1 MITVTEQ
8 LKNVF
13 EANPLYSK
21 EGQGLNAEVI
31 ARFFLPFSSAVWLVT
46 EAEQQED
53 GDWLF
58 FGYCHI
64 QEWEWGYVLLS
75 QIQEVNVRG
84 LIVQLDKGTQFIF
97 RYAFYSVEKPRKITK
112 QHL

>member
-64 QEWEWGYVLLS
+64 QEWEWGVCAS
-75 QIQEVNVRG
+75 FSNSRG
-84 LIVQLDKGTQFIF
+84 ECSWVDRAAG
-97 RYAFYSVEKPRKITK
+97 
-112 QHL
+112 

>member
-31 ARFFLPFSSAVWLVT
+31 ARFFLPFSSVVWLVT

-58 FGYCHI
+58 SVI
-64 QEWEWGYVLLS
+64 A
-75 QIQEVNVRG
+75 
-84 LIVQLDKGTQFIF
+84 IF
-97 RYAFYSVEKPRKITK
+97 KNGNRVMCFFLKFKR
-112 QHL
+112 

>member
-58 FGYCHI
+58 FGYYHI

-84 LIVQLDKGTQFIF
+84 LTVQLDKGLKTGTT
-97 RYAFYSVEKPRKITK
+97 VKDC
-112 QHL
+112 LN

>member
-1 MITVTEQ
+1 MC
-8 LKNVF
+8 LK
-13 EANPLYSK
+13 PTLCTQKRGRGLMRKSS
-21 EGQGLNAEVI
+21 QG
-31 ARFFLPFSSAVWLVT
+31 FSFLFSSVVWLVT

-84 LIVQLDKGTQFIF
+84 LTVQLDKGLKTG
-97 RYAFYSVEKPRKITK
+97 ITVK
-112 QHL
+112 ACLN

>member
-1 MITVTEQ
+1 MNGKFISVDGYERVPVFALCTE
-8 LKNVF
+8 KK
-13 EANPLYSK
+13 ANPLYSK

-31 ARFFLPFSSAVWLVT
+31 ARFFLPFSSVVWLVT

-84 LIVQLDKGTQFIF
+84 LTVQLDKGLKTG
-97 RYAFYSVEKPRKITK
+97 ITVK
-112 QHL
+112 ACLN

>member
-21 EGQGLNAEVI
+21 EGQGFNAEVI

-58 FGYCHI
+58 SVI
-64 QEWEWGYVLLS
+64 A
-75 QIQEVNVRG
+75 
-84 LIVQLDKGTQFIF
+84 IF
-97 RYAFYSVEKPRKITK
+97 KNGNGGMCFFLKFKR
-112 QHL
+112 

>member
-31 ARFFLPFSSAVWLVT
+31 ARFSF
-46 EAEQQED
+46 
-53 GDWLF
+53 LF
-58 FGYCHI
+58 FG
-64 QEWEWGYVLLS
+64 GMVGNGS
-75 QIQEVNVRG
+75 RTAG
-84 LIVQLDKGTQFIF
+84 
-97 RYAFYSVEKPRKITK
+97 RR
-112 QHL
+112 

>member
-31 ARFFLPFSSAVWLVT
+31 ARFFLPFSSVVWLVT

-75 QIQEVNVRG
+75 VSG
-84 LIVQLDKGTQFIF
+84 AM
-97 RYAFYSVEKPRKITK
+97 AFSGVDRFFCLPLAALWDFFGRPFCI
-112 QHL
+112 LVL

>member
-31 ARFFLPFSSAVWLVT
+31 ARFFLPFSSVVWLVT

-64 QEWEWGYVLLS
+64 QYMYLQPIITQYFIDNKSEIWLLF
-75 QIQEVNVRG
+75 
-84 LIVQLDKGTQFIF
+84 LIAHSK
-97 RYAFYSVEKPRKITK
+97 R
-112 QHL
+112 

>member
-21 EGQGLNAEVI
+21 EGQELNAEVI
-31 ARFFLPFSSAVWLVT
+31 ARFFLPFSSVVWLVT

-58 FGYCHI
+58 SVI
-64 QEWEWGYVLLS
+64 A
-75 QIQEVNVRG
+75 
-84 LIVQLDKGTQFIF
+84 IF
-97 RYAFYSVEKPRKITK
+97 KNGNGVMCFFLKFKR
-112 QHL
+112 

>member
-21 EGQGLNAEVI
+21 EGQGLNAE
-31 ARFFLPFSSAVWLVT
+31 VWLVT

-84 LIVQLDKGTQFIF
+84 LTVQLDKGLKTG
-97 RYAFYSVEKPRKITK
+97 ITVK
-112 QHL
+112 ACLN

>member
-1 MITVTEQ
+1 MNKRHYEHTLPNIRGSLSNT
-8 LKNVF
+8 
-13 EANPLYSK
+13 Y
-21 EGQGLNAEVI
+21 NAEVI
-31 ARFFLPFSSAVWLVT
+31 ARFFLPFSSVVWLVT

-84 LIVQLDKGTQFIF
+84 LTVQLDKGLKTG
-97 RYAFYSVEKPRKITK
+97 ITVK
-112 QHL
+112 ACLN

>member
-1 MITVTEQ
+1 MNWDIHLWHKRKLTV
-8 LKNVF
+8 
-13 EANPLYSK
+13 
-21 EGQGLNAEVI
+21 
-31 ARFFLPFSSAVWLVT
+31 PFSSVVWLVT

-84 LIVQLDKGTQFIF
+84 LTVQLDKGLKTG
-97 RYAFYSVEKPRKITK
+97 ITVK
-112 QHL
+112 ACLN

>member
-31 ARFFLPFSSAVWLVT
+31 ARFFLPVSSVVWLVT

-53 GDWLF
+53 G
-58 FGYCHI
+58 
-64 QEWEWGYVLLS
+64 GYVLLS

-84 LIVQLDKGTQFIF
+84 LTVQLDKGLKTG
-97 RYAFYSVEKPRKITK
+97 ITVK
-112 QHL
+112 ACLN

>member
-21 EGQGLNAEVI
+21 KEGQGLNAEVI
-31 ARFFLPFSSAVWLVT
+31 ARFFSFFSSVVWLVT

-53 GDWLF
+53 GDWLFFF

-84 LIVQLDKGTQFIF
+84 LTVQLDKGLKTG
-97 RYAFYSVEKPRKITK
+97 ITVK
-112 QHL
+112 ACLN

>member
-31 ARFFLPFSSAVWLVT
+31 ARSSSTMSGLYSMDSSPLLFSM
-46 EAEQQED
+46 
-53 GDWLF
+53 
-58 FGYCHI
+58 
-64 QEWEWGYVLLS
+64 
-75 QIQEVNVRG
+75 
-84 LIVQLDKGTQFIF
+84 
-97 RYAFYSVEKPRKITK
+97 
-112 QHL
+112 